1 MILNLLRRH
10 KDTKKRVSVKK
21 PSHPA
26 FPMHE
31 ISTFAHH
38 TPFAVRDYRIKKG
51 TAYIIM
57 MNFIKKLLFAEEKQT
72 EDAKQKKELQ
82 NFDILKYDGIRA
94 QNIGKWIYAEK
105 CFKEALRIHPD
116 PETLTMLVRTSIRLN
131 KMDQAHDL
139 LKEAIATTPEQTQY
153 YLELAQVC
161 YMQEQYSEMLN
172 VVQEAARRMP
182 EDAVPYYLQ
191 AQAYQKLGDAIH
203 AIATLTQA
211 ICKKEDFTEAYLMRC
226 RLLLDMYQV
235 SEAQADME
243 ILLQK
248 NPDDEETL
256 LLAGEIQQR
265 LNDTPQAISFYRK
278 IIELNPF
285 HEKAYEQLASLFANE
300 SQWEKAIEVL
310 DEAIDINA
318 TSNLYQLRGRLK
330 LEKGDKDGSLED
342 MKKALELSPEKE
354 NAINGHFDNQSPS

>member
-1 MILNLLRRH
+1 
-10 KDTKKRVSVKK
+10 
-21 PSHPA
+21 
-26 FPMHE
+26 
-31 ISTFAHH
+31 
-38 TPFAVRDYRIKKG
+38 
-51 TAYIIM
+51 
-57 MNFIKKLLFAEEKQT
+57 
-72 EDAKQKKELQ
+72 
-82 NFDILKYDGIRA
+82 
-94 QNIGKWIYAEK
+94 
-105 CFKEALRIHPD
+105 
-116 PETLTMLVRTSIRLN
+116 
-131 KMDQAHDL
+131 
-139 LKEAIATTPEQTQY
+139 
-153 YLELAQVC
+153 
-161 YMQEQYSEMLN
+161 
-172 VVQEAARRMP
+172 
-182 EDAVPYYLQ
+182 
-191 AQAYQKLGDAIH
+191 
-203 AIATLTQA
+203 
-211 ICKKEDFTEAYLMRC
+211 MRC

-235 SEAQADME
+235 SEAQTDME

-300 SQWEKAIEVL
+300 SLWEKAIEVL